1 MEENQEAQ
9 TSAKRAP
16 LKGAASA
23 APKSSGR
30 RISEKARERAEMD
43 AAMIPTNVEEY
54 RRWER
59 AVALLKATAT
69 PVEAVVIKTP
79 VKMDPRSTIPTKNPR
94 AHDEGEPAFLP
105 ARERPMLDRQGR
117 PVHCATVTISG
128 DDLADQAPG
137 SSGKAFRVGDQVKL
151 TAEAAERL
159 VEQGWVKLL

>member
-43 AAMIPTNVEEY
+43 AAMIPTNAEEY

-59 AVALLKATAT
+59 AVALLKATAP
-69 PVEAVVIKTP
+69 PVEARVIKTP
-79 VKMDPRSTIPTKNPR
+79 VKMDPKSTIPTKNPR
-94 AHDEGEPAFLP
+94 RHEEGEPAFLP
-105 ARERPMLDRQGR
+105 ARERPLKDRAGNV
-117 PVHCATVTISG
+117 VHCATVYIAG

-137 SSGKAFRVGDQVKL
+137 GAGREVRVGDRVKL

-159 VEQGWVKLL
+159 VEQGWVELL